1 MDLVKVYT
9 CPCCLDKVFSS
20 SSSLSQHKKSKKHK
34 MWEEKTKVQ
43 KIEETRKENEI
54 FANKLKLKDRDEM
67 IEKLILE
74 KGDLQNEINVLKE
87 KVKMV
92 VEHERTIYILV
103 NKLEKIRKK

>member
-1 MDLVKVYT
+1 
-9 CPCCLDKVFSS
+9 
-20 SSSLSQHKKSKKHK
+20 

>member
-1 MDLVKVYT
+1 MELVKVYT
-9 CPCCLDKVFSS
+9 CPCYPEKVFSS
-20 SSSLSQHKKSKKHK
+20 SSTLSQHKKSKKHK
-34 MWEEKTKVQ
+34 IWEEKSKVQ

-74 KGDLQNEINVLKE
+74 KRELQNEINILRE

-92 VEHERTIYILV
+92 DEHERTIYLLLNNI
-103 NKLEKIRKK
+103 EKMRKK

>member
-1 MDLVKVYT
+1 MELVKVYT
-9 CPCCLDKVFSS
+9 CPCCPEKVFSS
-20 SSSLSQHKKSKKHK
+20 SSTLSQHKKSKKHK
-34 MWEEKTKVQ
+34 IWEEKSKVQ

-74 KGDLQNEINVLKE
+74 KGELQNEINTLKE

-92 VEHERTIYILV
+92 DEHERTIYLLL
-103 NKLEKIRKK
+103 NKIEKMRKK